1 MLARILEWL
10 ELKVWQAAVG
20 AMSAA
25 RPLSAHAL
33 RTAKGLKQAAAA
45 LPQSLPQ
52 VELQASPQLRGLA
65 QSWQAVAAAGWLL
78 GLALGYLLG
87 AW

>member
-1 MLARILEWL
+1 MARIFEWL
-10 ELKVWQAAVG
+10 ELKAWQAAVG

-25 RPLSAHAL
+25 RPLSGHAL
-33 RTAKGLKQAAAA
+33 RTAKGLRQAAAA
-45 LPQSLPQ
+45 LPQ
-52 VELQASPQLRGLA
+52 VELPTPQLRGLA